1 MDEALCGY
9 DHAPRGAELLV
20 RFGPSLKVD
29 VGFDPNF
36 VAGFGGPP
44 TPGLKGLDAL
54 IDTGAQ
60 ESYVDRALV
69 AELGLPLINRDTVGS
84 ALGSAV
90 VDIHMAQV
98 RVVALDMLIF
108 GQFAAVNLREN
119 DIAFDVLLGRAFLEN
134 YIFTYEGP
142 TGRATIRKAESL
154 KR

>member
-1 MDEALCGY
+1 MDEASCGY
-9 DHAPRGAELLV
+9 DHAPRGSELLV

-44 TPGLKGLDAL
+44 APGLKGLDAL

-60 ESYVDRALV
+60 ESYIDRALV
-69 AELGLPLINRDTVGS
+69 TQLDLPLINRDAVGS

-98 RVVALDMLIF
+98 RVIALDTLIL
-108 GQFAAVNLREN
+108 GRFAAVNLREN
-119 DIAFDVLLGRAFLEN
+119 AIEFDMLLGRTFLEN
-134 YIFTYEGP
+134 YVLTYEGP
-142 TGRATIRKAESL
+142 TGRATIRKPS
-154 KR
+154 RDPR